1 MMGERESMAKTEAE
15 ERLSKLTDV
24 GLVQRCEPI
33 AGSLNFLLVRLNRI
47 ETDPRSA
54 DFIKADYDSA
64 HRLVK
69 AALQDLTFELAPAA
83 P

>member
-1 MMGERESMAKTEAE
+1 MAKTEAE
-15 ERLSKLTDV
+15 KRLIELTDA
-24 GLVQRCEPI
+24 GLVQRCEPM

-54 DFIKADYDSA
+54 DFKADYDSA

>member
-1 MMGERESMAKTEAE
+1 MAKTEAE
-15 ERLSKLTDV
+15 RRLSELTDI

-33 AGSLNFLLVRLNRI
+33 AGSPSFLLVRLNRI

-54 DFIKADYDSA
+54 DFVKTDYDAA
-64 HRLVK
+64 HRLVR
-69 AALQDLTFELAPAA
+69 AALLDLTFELAPAA

>member
-1 MMGERESMAKTEAE
+1 MAKTEAE
-15 ERLSKLTDV
+15 NRLSKLTDA

-47 ETDPRSA
+47 QTDPKSA
-54 DFIKADYDSA
+54 DFVKADYDSA
-64 HRLVK
+64 HRLVR
-69 AALQDLTFELAPAA
+69 AALREMTFELAPAA

>member
-1 MMGERESMAKTEAE
+1 MAKTEAE
-15 ERLSKLTDV
+15 NRLSELTKA

-54 DFIKADYDSA
+54 DFVKTDYDSA
-64 HRLVK
+64 HRLVR
-69 AALQDLTFELAPAA
+69 AALRDLTFELAPAA

>member
-1 MMGERESMAKTEAE
+1 MAKTEAE
-15 ERLSKLTDV
+15 NRLSELTDA

-33 AGSLNFLLVRLNRI
+33 AGSLNFLLVRLNQI

-54 DFIKADYDSA
+54 DFVKADYDSA
-64 HRLVK
+64 HRLVR
-69 AALQDLTFELAPAA
+69 AALRDLTFELAPAG

>member
-1 MMGERESMAKTEAE
+1 MAKTEAE
-15 ERLSKLTDV
+15 NRLSKLTQA

-47 ETDPRSA
+47 QTDPKAA
-54 DFIKADYDSA
+54 DFVKTDYDSA
-64 HRLVK
+64 RLVRT
-69 AALQDLTFELAPAA
+69 ALREMTFELAPAA

>member
-1 MMGERESMAKTEAE
+1 MAKTEAE
-15 ERLSKLTDV
+15 KRLSELTDA

-33 AGSLNFLLVRLNRI
+33 AGSHNFLLVRLNQI

-54 DFIKADYDSA
+54 DFIKTDYDSA

-69 AALQDLTFELAPAA
+69 AALRDLTFELAPAA